1 MENINP
7 HIQEMDTTYVTFLGD
22 LAFILVS
29 VMGLPLPIELISGV
43 IFMGGG
49 AFVFLFSERVE
60 NGCRYRAEFGRGLTY
75 AAMQK

>member
-49 AFVFLFSERVE
+49 AFVFLILRTS
-60 NGCRYRAEFGRGLTY
+60 GKWL
-75 AAMQK
+75 QI

>member
-7 HIQEMDTTYVTFLGD
+7 HIQDMDTTYVTFLGD

-49 AFVFLFSERVE
+49 AFVFLILRTS
-60 NGCRYRAEFGRGLTY
+60 GKWL
-75 AAMQK
+75 QI